1 MILPILKTI
10 PEVIC
15 EINPLSPAEIGPNA
29 PKIEKIIPKVIPN
42 LELSTNCC
50 IFVIKIK
57 PDKKLNI
64 PYKNQAIIN
73 ITNLTSSLVNNMNR
87 SGIKTMPI
95 DCMNK

>member
-42 LELSTNCC
+42 L
-50 IFVIKIK
+50 
-57 PDKKLNI
+57 
-64 PYKNQAIIN
+64 
-73 ITNLTSSLVNNMNR
+73 
-87 SGIKTMPI
+87 
-95 DCMNK
+95 